1 MKRFPARFL
10 GFTLLIGSA
19 ACAPYTSVG
28 VTASESVVSGCQKVG
43 DVAASPSAAP
53 NEVNGA
59 LSDAARAKG
68 ANYVLVASDGARA
81 GTAYRCSMP
90 TAASR

>member
-1 MKRFPARFL
+1 MKRSPLRFL
-10 GFTLLIGSA
+10 GLTLLIGSA
-19 ACAPYTSVG
+19 ACAPYTTVG
-28 VTASESVVSGCQKVG
+28 VTASESVVSGCEKVG
-43 DVAASPSAAP
+43 EVAANPATAP
-53 NEVNGA
+53 RDVDNA

-68 ANYVLVASDGARA
+68 ANYVLVASDGART